1 MNFQPI
7 SRNTVFQKSEHLPRH
22 LPYINSISFKYQFG
36 DGQFLCYQV
45 HLFQQLLLI
54 SIEVNLG
61 RETINNKQV
70 CNFLYTY

>member
-1 MNFQPI
+1 MNFRPI

-54 SIEVNLG
+54 FIEVNLG